1 MPSEL
6 SLLSISHI
14 INSAASELLE
24 INQAGAKSLK
34 QPGMDMQPVKREML
48 RLPDNE
54 ADITLTACNMLFAAL
69 LEYEGGLWD
78 EQHAKT
84 AVALVTARV
93 AAGRANAVVESL
105 FFGPTARLL
114 YLALDRAPIAYSGLA
129 AASPSQN
136 IIDRTYKWAANKSI

>member
-6 SLLSISHI
+6 SLISVSHI

-48 RLPDNE
+48 RLPDSE
-54 ADITLTACNMLFAAL
+54 ADVVLTACNMLFAAL
-69 LEYEGGLWD
+69 LEYEDGLWN
-78 EQHAKT
+78 EKYAET
-84 AVALVTARV
+84 ALQLVIGRMK
-93 AAGRANAVVESL
+93 AGRANAVVESL

-114 YLALDRAPIAYSGLA
+114 YIA
-129 AASPSQN
+129 
-136 IIDRTYKWAANKSI
+136 